1 MNNNDLFDRRRI
13 YINYSSQISSK
24 SGNEWIFIYKLILIL
39 FFAIGSLVL
48 FIKLGDSLFPE
59 KVLVFLGGK
68 PFQNFI
74 SFVTVNQQQINATLL
89 IRFSILYF
97 VFLFATFKNFSNI
110 NEQKERIK
118 QYIVFYILYLSLS
131 IIAFV
136 LFFAFIGKNIPIK
149 IKEGNVEKIVM
160 VFVQHKYI
168 NLVYLLI
175 PLTLVNISFE
185 IYKFI
190 LKRKSD
196 PIIYKS
202 LLPIIIQTFSQLMLL
217 GFVLFN
223 VLLWDSYSKNG
234 SLFDGENQ
242 KYWNFVERLFN
253 EKNSKN
259 LLIIVSIFTFIIFM
273 IIGSNAMKL
282 HKISEKN
289 IYQVQEKD
297 RYILGIIF
305 IVVAIIWLGTLLGG
319 QTVKYAIFGKET
331 KYDLIHGLVIIIASI
346 TTFLYFAFSFISKTN
361 TKNPIALSVRFA
373 IAQLLIWVP
382 LVYSVITY
390 DNSNINLINLFIL
403 TSLSSATFIH
413 YLIKNKSFSNL
424 TTFFIIVL
432 FIVKISLLLIFGLNH
447 ILLTQENHVL
457 VSVPTPI
464 SIVKIISI
472 SYVSV
477 LIFFVVCL
485 VIHLQSAI
493 GVKIFKKKKVIN

>member
-1 MNNNDLFDRRRI
+1 M
-13 YINYSSQISSK
+13 
-24 SGNEWIFIYKLILIL
+24 
-39 FFAIGSLVL
+39 
-48 FIKLGDSLFPE
+48 
-59 KVLVFLGGK
+59 
-68 PFQNFI
+68 
-74 SFVTVNQQQINATLL
+74 
-89 IRFSILYF
+89 
-97 VFLFATFKNFSNI
+97 
-110 NEQKERIK
+110 
-118 QYIVFYILYLSLS
+118 
-131 IIAFV
+131 
-136 LFFAFIGKNIPIK
+136 
-149 IKEGNVEKIVM
+149 
-160 VFVQHKYI
+160 
-168 NLVYLLI
+168 
-175 PLTLVNISFE
+175 
-185 IYKFI
+185 
-190 LKRKSD
+190 
-196 PIIYKS
+196 
-202 LLPIIIQTFSQLMLL
+202 
-217 GFVLFN
+217 
-223 VLLWDSYSKNG
+223 
-234 SLFDGENQ
+234 
-242 KYWNFVERLFN
+242 
-253 EKNSKN
+253 
-259 LLIIVSIFTFIIFM
+259 
-273 IIGSNAMKL
+273 
-282 HKISEKN
+282 
-289 IYQVQEKD
+289 
-297 RYILGIIF
+297 
-305 IVVAIIWLGTLLGG
+305 
-319 QTVKYAIFGKET
+319 
-331 KYDLIHGLVIIIASI
+331 IIASI

>member
-202 LLPIIIQTFSQLMLL
+202 LSQL
-217 GFVLFN
+217 LFKHFHN
-223 VLLWDSYSKNG
+223 
-234 SLFDGENQ
+234 
-242 KYWNFVERLFN
+242 
-253 EKNSKN
+253 
-259 LLIIVSIFTFIIFM
+259 
-273 IIGSNAMKL
+273 
-282 HKISEKN
+282 
-289 IYQVQEKD
+289 
-297 RYILGIIF
+297 
-305 IVVAIIWLGTLLGG
+305 
-319 QTVKYAIFGKET
+319 
-331 KYDLIHGLVIIIASI
+331 
-346 TTFLYFAFSFISKTN
+346 
-361 TKNPIALSVRFA
+361 
-373 IAQLLIWVP
+373 
-382 LVYSVITY
+382 
-390 DNSNINLINLFIL
+390 
-403 TSLSSATFIH
+403 
-413 YLIKNKSFSNL
+413 
-424 TTFFIIVL
+424 
-432 FIVKISLLLIFGLNH
+432 
-447 ILLTQENHVL
+447 
-457 VSVPTPI
+457 
-464 SIVKIISI
+464 
-472 SYVSV
+472 
-477 LIFFVVCL
+477 
-485 VIHLQSAI
+485 
-493 GVKIFKKKKVIN
+493 